1 MTLCT
6 YLLSVAIPKCPIAAL
21 KQKIKGVRYEY
32 GVDCSDCSVIDDDC
46 LHNHRSYFSLVRV
59 PGCWFFPIDTNRLF
73 L

>member
-32 GVDCSDCSVIDDDC
+32 GVDCSDCSVIDDDSGAMVF
-46 LHNHRSYFSLVRV
+46 RSSIPNGNGLVAASI
-59 PGCWFFPIDTNRLF
+59 FF
-73 L
+73 